1 MRSFFL
7 LLAVGVL
14 AGRAQAAPDVKFP
27 YETTVEAD
35 ETFVRSGSGTKYYP
49 TGKLRRGDPVIVHR
63 HDPGGWFMIAPPPGS
78 FSWIKAQHVQKT
90 GADRGLV
97 TTNNVVARVGSFE
110 SDIRQVYQRTLAQG
124 DDVRILS
131 EKMLAPEE
139 GNGHAELWYRIEP
152 PRGEWRWIKGQDVA
166 PPPGRGERVA
176 SGDPFEPPLV
186 TDRKLRSAPPAPRD
200 DEDRPSFDRSFSDPP
215 HREYLDD
222 RDGDRGDPIVKR
234 PLVRKPIKSGKS
246 KSADKKQESILDE
259 LDRLDARFRSILLKP
274 APEWDFGELERD
286 YQTLRGETESDNVR
300 QMIDARLDR
309 IAGYRKT
316 RGEEEELARI
326 QNETARRDAEL
337 AEIQRRQEAQLAS
350 LRQPKF
356 DGAGIIERAALTRP
370 GAPRYVLLA
379 PGGRVLAYLAPAP
392 GVNLEGWVG
401 RTAGVNGSRI
411 RHPEL
416 KADLITVNR
425 LAPVRLTP

>member
-1 MRSFFL
+1 MRSFL
-7 LLAVGVL
+7 LTLAVALLAS
-14 AGRAQAAPDVKFP
+14 RAQAAPHVKFP
-27 YETTVEAD
+27 YETTVEVD
-35 ETFVRSGSGTKYYP
+35 ETYVRSGSSTRYYP
-49 TGKLRRGDPVIVHR
+49 TGKLRRGESVIVHR

-78 FSWIKAQHVQKT
+78 FSWVKAQYVEKT
-90 GADRGLV
+90 GGDRGV
-97 TTNNVVARVGSFE
+97 ITKNSVVARVGSFE
-110 SDIRQVYQRTLAQG
+110 SDIREVYQRTLAQG
-124 DDVRILS
+124 DDVRILG
-131 EKMLAPEE
+131 EKLLAPED
-139 GNGHAELWYRIEP
+139 GSGQAELWYRIEP

-166 PPPGRGERVA
+166 PPQGHGERVA
-176 SGDPFEPPLV
+176 SGDPFEAPL
-186 TDRKLRSAPPAPRD
+186 TTERRARSSPRAD
-200 DEDRPSFDRSFSDPP
+200 DDSPSFERPLADTS
-215 HREYLDD
+215 HREYNDD
-222 RDGDRGDPIVKR
+222 RDREAPVAKR
-234 PLVRKPIKSGKS
+234 PLVRKPIRPGNAKPV
-246 KSADKKQESILDE
+246 DRRQETILDE
-259 LDRLDARFRSILLKP
+259 LDRLDARFRSILLK
-274 APEWDFGELERD
+274 APLEWDFGELEHD
-286 YQTLRGETESDNVR
+286 YQSLRSETDSANVR

-356 DGAGIIERAALTRP
+356 DGAGVVERSALARP

-392 GVNLEGWVG
+392 GISLEGWVG
-401 RTAGVNGSRI
+401 RAAGVSGSRI

-425 LAPVRLTP
+425 LAPVRLAP